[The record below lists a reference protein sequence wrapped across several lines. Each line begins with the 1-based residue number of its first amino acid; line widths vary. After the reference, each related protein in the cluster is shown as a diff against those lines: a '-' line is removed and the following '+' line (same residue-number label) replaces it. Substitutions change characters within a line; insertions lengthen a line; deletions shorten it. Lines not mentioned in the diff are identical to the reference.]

1 MTITG
6 EHLKIAR
13 IVYGYSSQEQL
24 ADELGVSLATVQ
36 RYEALEEVDAKVLQK
51 YRVFLHFNLPKLVQ
65 YINDVRHKRNI
76 GLTMALRM

>member
-24 ADELGVSLATVQ
+24 ARELGVSLATIQ
-36 RYEALEEVDAKVLQK
+36 RYEALDVVDAKVLQK
-51 YRVFLHFNLPKLVQ
+51 YRSFLQFNIPKVVE
-65 YINDVRHKRNI
+65 YISDMRHRRNV
-76 GLTMALRM
+76 GLTMALKV